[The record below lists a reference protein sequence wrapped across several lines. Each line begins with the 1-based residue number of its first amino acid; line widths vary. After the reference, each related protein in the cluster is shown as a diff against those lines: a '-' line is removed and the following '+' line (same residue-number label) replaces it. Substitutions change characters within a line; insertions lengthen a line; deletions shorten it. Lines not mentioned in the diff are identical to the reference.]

1 MTLHEAY
8 YAACGADA
16 AWHGE
21 LVRIYGKRAGDVRYT
36 KAGRG
41 KSGTLL
47 RDLFTAWSAS
57 RDSWHR
63 ECDKTRLYPNGA
75 P

>member
-1 MTLHEAY
+1 MTVHEAY
-8 YAACGADA
+8 YAACAADA

-41 KSGTLL
+41 KSGTVL
-47 RDLFTAWSAS
+47 RERYDAFRAMTVNLRGTW
-57 RDSWHR
+57 RDT
-63 ECDKTRLYPNGA
+63 DI
-75 P
+75 